1 MTKAQLITQKK
12 LKQFAKNVLDLL
24 EKEDIDSIGS
34 VFSRVGESFHIK
46 GEDHIIQIE
55 SRPSES
61 GSDAYTIS
69 YIIPAGGIPIEIRI
83 NSYFNY
89 SRIFVKTESGLDNYI
104 PVASDY
110 FGNIIQDKKIDG
122 CSIPIIKKELEKL
135 VS

>member
-1 MTKAQLITQKK
+1 MPKAQLITQGK
-12 LKQFAKNVLDLL
+12 LRKIARSILDLL

-61 GSDAYTIS
+61 GTEACTIS
-69 YIIPAGGIPIEIRI
+69 YIIPDGGIPLEIRM
-83 NSYFNY
+83 NSNFNY
-89 SRIFVKTESGLDNYI
+89 SKIFVKTESGLDNYI
-104 PVASDY
+104 PVTSDY
-110 FGNIIQDKKIDG
+110 FGNIIQDKKIGG
-122 CSIPIIKKELEKL
+122 CSILKIKKELEKL